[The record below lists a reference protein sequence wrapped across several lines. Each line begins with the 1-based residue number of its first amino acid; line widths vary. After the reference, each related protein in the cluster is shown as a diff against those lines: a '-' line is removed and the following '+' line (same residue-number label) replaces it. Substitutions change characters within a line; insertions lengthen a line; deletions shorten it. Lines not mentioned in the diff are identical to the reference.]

1 MAESTITFLITGGAV
16 VLFVWNRLP
25 VGIVALAVALSLYAT
40 GILTVDQ
47 ALSGFGDP
55 TVVFIAALFVVSEAL
70 DATGVTTWAGQQ
82 LTARVGTSR
91 TRLLVSMMLLCAVLT
106 AVISVN
112 GAVAALIP
120 MVVVLAVRLGRSP
133 AQLLMPLAFAAH
145 AGSLLL
151 LTGTPVNIIIS
162 ETAADAGARH
172 IGFAEFAWVGVPLV
186 IGTIAIAVLF
196 GEKLLPDRTAAV
208 MPPDLSRLATTL
220 AKEYTIRSG
229 LIRLRVAAESRFDG
243 AHRDAVAKALPE
255 GAQLRGVERDGQDPG
270 DTPLRAGDVLVVD
283 AEDVQLASFVDDNAL
298 TPCRSFDGP
307 HPDELIGAEYGV
319 AEVIIPPRSE
329 FVGHTVFPG
338 MATSS
343 GDLVVL
349 AAQRGGRDLGSRPQR
364 LEAGDT
370 LLLRGSWSALDQ
382 HVAAPQVRVVHEPE
396 LIRRQTLPMG
406 PGSRPALVILAV
418 MVLLLATGW
427 IPAAVAALLAACAM
441 VVCRVLTVEQAHRSM
456 SWTTLI
462 LVGAMIPLSTAIR
475 DTGAADRLASV
486 FMSVLGDA
494 DRHLVLVGLFLVT
507 VTLGQLISN
516 TATTLIIAP
525 IAVVIAADLGVS
537 PLPLLMTVCVAAAA
551 SFFAPVAT
559 PANMMIMGPGGYRF
573 GDYWKLGAAMMV
585 WFLLVAVIV
594 VPVIWS
600 F

>member
-1 MAESTITFLITGGAV
+1 
-16 VLFVWNRLP
+16 
-25 VGIVALAVALSLYAT
+25 
-40 GILTVDQ
+40 
-47 ALSGFGDP
+47 
-55 TVVFIAALFVVSEAL
+55 
-70 DATGVTTWAGQQ
+70 
-82 LTARVGTSR
+82 
-91 TRLLVSMMLLCAVLT
+91 
-106 AVISVN
+106 
-112 GAVAALIP
+112 
-120 MVVVLAVRLGRSP
+120 
-133 AQLLMPLAFAAH
+133 
-145 AGSLLL
+145 
-151 LTGTPVNIIIS
+151 
-162 ETAADAGARH
+162 
-172 IGFAEFAWVGVPLV
+172 
-186 IGTIAIAVLF
+186 
-196 GEKLLPDRTAAV
+196 
-208 MPPDLSRLATTL
+208 
-220 AKEYTIRSG
+220 
-229 LIRLRVAAESRFDG
+229 
-243 AHRDAVAKALPE
+243 
-255 GAQLRGVERDGQDPG
+255 
-270 DTPLRAGDVLVVD
+270 
-283 AEDVQLASFVDDNAL
+283 
-298 TPCRSFDGP
+298 
-307 HPDELIGAEYGV
+307 
-319 AEVIIPPRSE
+319 
-329 FVGHTVFPG
+329 
-338 MATSS
+338 
-343 GDLVVL
+343 
-349 AAQRGGRDLGSRPQR
+349 
-364 LEAGDT
+364 
-370 LLLRGSWSALDQ
+370 
-382 HVAAPQVRVVHEPE
+382 
-396 LIRRQTLPMG
+396 LPMG

-551 SFFAPVAT
+551 SFFTPVAT